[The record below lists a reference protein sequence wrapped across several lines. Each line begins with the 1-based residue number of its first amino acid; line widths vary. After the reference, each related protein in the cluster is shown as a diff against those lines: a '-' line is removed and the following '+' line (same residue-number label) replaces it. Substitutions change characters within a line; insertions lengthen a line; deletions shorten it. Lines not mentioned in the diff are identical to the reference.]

1 MAENL
6 AELLTT
12 DGIIS
17 LLTLAV
23 LEIILG
29 IDNIIFISIISNKL
43 PEEQRKS
50 ARQLGILMALAVRI
64 ALLFAISWIIGLTKP
79 LFTLGFLTH
88 LQADPEITGRDLVL
102 LLGGLFLIYK
112 SISEIHDKVKLDHE
126 EHQPNKLNVGAAKKG
141 LAHAIVQIIAIDVV
155 FSFDSILTAIGL
167 VENILIMIIAV
178 VISLVVMLIFAG
190 KIAGFVEKN
199 PPIKMIALAF
209 LVLIGFLLVVDAF
222 GHHVPKG
229 YIYFA
234 LTFSLGIELLN
245 MKYRK
250 KTQEEQLLELV
261 DDD

>member
-1 MAENL
+1 M
-6 AELLTT
+6 
-12 DGIIS
+12 
-17 LLTLAV
+17 
-23 LEIILG
+23 
-29 IDNIIFISIISNKL
+29 
-43 PEEQRKS
+43 
-50 ARQLGILMALAVRI
+50 
-64 ALLFAISWIIGLTKP
+64 
-79 LFTLGFLTH
+79 
-88 LQADPEITGRDLVL
+88 L

-112 SISEIHDKVKLDHE
+112 SISEIHDKVKLDHH
-126 EHQPNKLNVGAAKKG
+126 EHQPETVSVGAAKKG
-141 LAHAIVQIIAIDVV
+141 LAHAIIQIIAIDVV

-167 VENILIMIIAV
+167 VENILIMVIAV
-178 VISLVVMLIFAG
+178 VISLIVMLIFAG
-190 KIAGFVEKN
+190 KISSFVERN